1 MKSAIV
7 TGANGFIGSNVVKKL
22 ADNAVFVTAVSRKNN
37 NIMKSD
43 NVRFISLDMDD
54 INKLPEL
61 DVKGDIFYHFAWRG
75 VSGNES
81 ADLDI
86 QLQNI
91 RWNVNAL
98 KVSKKIGCNRFVGT
112 GSIMEREVLVSAL
125 GQGNCPDMRE
135 IYKAAKFA
143 AHSVTKSIAADIGI
157 EHIWGSITNA
167 YGPGELS
174 PRFINSTI
182 LKILNNEPL
191 KFTAATQNYDF
202 IYIDDAAEAFFRI
215 GEAGRPF
222 HEYLIGSSKAKALQ
236 EFITEMIDILSP
248 GQKLF
253 FGSAPFSGINLNLED
268 FDCTVTEKDTG
279 FRAKT
284 SFADGIKKTAA
295 WLKNLNITDKL

>member
-22 ADNAVFVTAVSRKNN
+22 ADNGVFVTAVSRKNN
-37 NIMKSD
+37 NIMKSN

-54 INKLPEL
+54 INKLADF
-61 DVKGDIFYHFAWRG
+61 DVKGDAFYHFAWRG

-81 ADLDI
+81 ADMNI

-91 RWNVNAL
+91 RWNVDAL
-98 KVSKKIGCNRFVGT
+98 KVSKKIGCKKFVCA
-112 GSIMEREVLVSAL
+112 GSIMEKEVIVSAL
-125 GQGNCPDMRE
+125 EQGNNPDMRD

-143 AHSVTKSIAADIGI
+143 AHSITKSVAADIGI
-157 EHIWGSITNA
+157 EHIWGVITNA
-167 YGPGELS
+167 YGPGEIS
-174 PRFINSTI
+174 QRFINSTI
-182 LKILNNEPL
+182 LKILDKEPL

-215 GEAGRPF
+215 GEAGKPF
-222 HEYLIGSSKAKALQ
+222 HEYLIGSSKAKALK

-248 GQKLF
+248 DKELS

-279 FRAKT
+279 FKAKT
-284 SFADGIKKTAA
+284 AFAEGIKKTAE
-295 WLKNLNITDKL
+295 WLKNLNITGKS